1 MEVLPR
7 RERFRLAAWLVLT
20 GLAAG
25 CGNDPAA
32 STGSAGSSGV
42 GGAAG
47 GSAAGAGAAGGQVS
61 GGAAAGGAAAGAT
74 LGGGGMA
81 PLETGGAGGAGG
93 GAPQPPA
100 CHATIP
106 GSSKLLPKPP
116 LGWSSAATVGCAID
130 EAAVK
135 KVADAL
141 VSSGLR
147 DAGYQYVLVDDC
159 WQSVRAA
166 DGSIGVDAKF
176 PGGLKSLADYLHEK
190 KLRLGLGSSRG
201 PTTCSGRPGSE
212 GHEAQDA
219 ATYAAAGVDY
229 AAVSSCNGNPA
240 DDARRSQFTAL
251 ISGFAAK
258 SLPLAIEPYADGQDI
273 EGFQQWMQTAN
284 VFRNRG
290 GIGDTWTAIVANV
303 DSNADGVAY
312 GRPGSFNDPG
322 ALQLGGKLSESE
334 YRAQLSLWAVMA
346 APLFTIA
353 DVTTASAATLAL
365 LSNPEL
371 LAIDQDALALSGFR
385 VGVGGAYA
393 NGVEV
398 WSKPLAACGTRA
410 VALFNRG
417 EAAADISVKWLDIG
431 LAAGAAQL
439 RDVWARADLPAATDS
454 YTVKVPAHSAQLVK
468 ITGAELQAPSGARY
482 LSDLPWLYAA
492 SSVGPAERDL
502 SNNERKAKDGTPLS
516 IAGHHYD
523 KGLGVHAASLVT
535 YRLNGACSAFTAD
548 VGVDDEATA
557 QASVTF
563 QVWADGQKLFDSGIV
578 KGKTAAHPVNVD
590 VTGKTELSLFVD
602 NGNDDRHQDHV
613 DWADARITCK

>member
-1 MEVLPR
+1 
-7 RERFRLAAWLVLT
+7 
-20 GLAAG
+20 
-25 CGNDPAA
+25 
-32 STGSAGSSGV
+32 
-42 GGAAG
+42 
-47 GSAAGAGAAGGQVS
+47 
-61 GGAAAGGAAAGAT
+61 
-74 LGGGGMA
+74 MA
-81 PLETGGAGGAGG
+81 E
-93 GAPQPPA
+93 PPA
-100 CHATIP
+100 CHAVVP
-106 GSSKLLPKPP
+106 GTSKLLPKPP
-116 LGWSSAATVGCAID
+116 LGWSSAATLGCAVD
-130 EAAVK
+130 EATVK

-147 DAGYQYVLVDDC
+147 DAGYQYVVVDDC
-159 WQSVRAA
+159 WQSARAA
-166 DGSIGVDAKF
+166 DGSIGIDAKF
-176 PGGLKSLADYLHEK
+176 PGGLKGLADYLHEK
-190 KLRLGLGSSRG
+190 KLKLGLGSSRG
-201 PTTCSGRPGSE
+201 PTTCNGRPGSA

-229 AAVSSCNGNPA
+229 AALSNCNGDPA
-240 DDARRSQFTAL
+240 DATRKSQFSAL
-251 ISGFAAK
+251 ISAFAAK
-258 SLPLAIEPYADGQDI
+258 SVPLAIEPYADGQDL

-290 GIGDTWTAIVANV
+290 GITDTWAAIVANV
-303 DSNADGVAY
+303 DSNADNVAY

-322 ALQLGGKLSESE
+322 ALQLGGKLNEGE

-346 APLFTIA
+346 APLFTTA
-353 DVTTASAATLAL
+353 DVTAASPAILAL
-365 LSNPEL
+365 LSNPEV

-393 NGVEV
+393 NGLEV
-398 WSKPLAACGTRA
+398 WSKPLSACGTRA

-417 EAAADISVKWLDIG
+417 DQAAEFSVKWADIG
-431 LAAGAAQL
+431 LAPGAAQL
-439 RDVWARADLPAATDS
+439 RDVWARADLPAATDQ
-454 YTVKVPAHSAQLVK
+454 YTVNVPAHAAQLVK
-468 ITGAELQAPSGARY
+468 ITGSELAAPTGTRF

-557 QASVTF
+557 LASVTF

-590 VTGKTELSLFVD
+590 LTGKTELSLFVD

-613 DWADARITCK
+613 DWADAQVTCK